1 MFRKETAMRFWRWF
15 EGERAQ
21 LHSLISAAGEPGE
34 SVAREALG
42 RLGEA
47 LEQRLSDFAKG
58 VSAEYAR
65 GRDGACVITF
75 TAGGAAELF
84 DDIFFL
90 VDQSPLAQG
99 WEFHAPRPRNAPATC
114 AAFGVSYALSDLRF
128 YDRLG
133 SDKMVIAVIADE
145 TPCCDYRNKRAFATA
160 LVTELLGE
168 EDFCR
173 YVSDVLMLEY
183 ETWLSAT
190 PGGRSAPLAVL
201 GPTFDRIFRR
211 PQTLRRPAVNTWL
224 RLVS

>member
-1 MFRKETAMRFWRWF
+1 MFRRETAMRFWRWF
-15 EGERAQ
+15 EGEQANLQRLMQ
-21 LHSLISAAGEPGE
+21 AAGEPGE
-34 SVAREALG
+34 AVAKGALG
-42 RLGEA
+42 PLGEA
-47 LEQRLSDFAKG
+47 LDQRLADFAKG
-58 VSAEYAR
+58 LSAEYSL
-65 GRDGACVITF
+65 GRDGACVLTF
-75 TAGGAAELF
+75 TAGGAEYLF
-84 DDIFFL
+84 DDVFSL
-90 VDQSPLAQG
+90 VDQLPMAPG
-99 WEFHAPRPRNAPATC
+99 WEFHALRPRNAPPTF

-128 YDRLG
+128 YYRLG

-145 TPCCDYRNKRAFATA
+145 TPACEYRNKRAFATA

-168 EDFCR
+168 EDFGR

-211 PQTLRRPAVNTWL
+211 PQSLRRPAVNTRL